1 MTDRDPPFPRFSGK
15 AEDWPSFK
23 TKAKALLTYK
33 HANILNAVPTDASQ
47 LATYQ
52 AASTWL
58 FLQLILYV
66 EGAAAEVVQPF
77 DGNGAGAWLALHDKY
92 EAVSIARQAQLQA
105 EVTNATLKDDED
117 PDLHFLRLEESRR
130 QLAAQGITLQDDFIR
145 NVVLEHLP
153 ASYTA
158 IQPILRVTAGLT
170 YATLKDQVRAYYS
183 TALRPHLSSGSTS
196 SAMLAKRADICSYCQ
211 KPGHTRNVCRK
222 RLAGTPPQQQDQPQQ
237 GVVCHKCRG
246 VGHLRRDCPSKTEA
260 EAHLAGIN
268 TLTNYAC

>member
-1 MTDRDPPFPRFSGK
+1 MQHCHGISSVCNMTDRDPPFPRFSGK

-145 NVVLEHLP
+145 NVVLEHLTSKLYRHP
-153 ASYTA
+153 AHS
-158 IQPILRVTAGLT
+158 PCHRWSHLRDAQGPGLCLLL
-170 YATLKDQVRAYYS
+170 YGLEATPL
-183 TALRPHLSSGSTS
+183 
-196 SAMLAKRADICSYCQ
+196 
-211 KPGHTRNVCRK
+211 K
-222 RLAGTPPQQQDQPQQ
+222 RLNLVSNAG
-237 GVVCHKCRG
+237 K
-246 VGHLRRDCPSKTEA
+246 A
-260 EAHLAGIN
+260 A
-268 TLTNYAC
+268 